1 MTIEKNAARIILP
14 GEREYSCNVITDT
27 MGDKSIDITNLRKDT
42 GYITYDPGYVNTG
55 SCTSSICYINGEKGI
70 SKIKHL
76 IYLKIH
82 TISSDWFCFIKP
94 FGGNR

>member
-42 GYITYDPGYVNTG
+42 GYINV
-55 SCTSSICYINGEKGI
+55 I
-70 SKIKHL
+70 SMGRKA
-76 IYLKIH
+76 
-82 TISSDWFCFIKP
+82 F
-94 FGGNR
+94 

>member
-1 MTIEKNAARIILP
+1 MTEEKNAAKIILP
-14 GEREYSCNVITDT
+14 GGKEYDCSVITDN

-70 SKIKHL
+70 LRYRGRQLYWLWRTGRVRKFSLLRRK
-76 IYLKIH
+76 
-82 TISSDWFCFIKP
+82 SDH
-94 FGGNR
+94 